1 MRRLLPHP
9 IVTPVLVVIWLLLV
23 NSTATGHILLGI
35 LLGWAIPF
43 FTLQFWPD
51 KVRIYKPL
59 TLLRFTVIVFIDII
73 LSNFI
78 VARLILGN
86 PSRLKPAFVV
96 IPLALKSDI
105 AISLLANTISLT
117 PGTLSALLTADRQHL
132 VVHALDVDNPVSLV
146 DTIKERYEKPLQE
159 IFEKC

>member
-9 IVTPVLVVIWLLLV
+9 IVTPVLAVIWLLLV
-23 NSTATGHILLGI
+23 NSTGAGHILLGI

-51 KVRIYKPL
+51 KVTIHKPL
-59 TLLRFTVIVFIDII
+59 TLLRFTAIVFIDI
-73 LSNFI
+73 LLANFI
-78 VARLILGN
+78 VARLILGS
-86 PSRLKPAFVV
+86 PSRLKPAFVA

-117 PGTLSALLTADRQHL
+117 PGTVSALLTADRQHL
-132 VVHALDVDNPVSLV
+132 VVHALDVDDAASLIAA
-146 DTIKERYEKPLQE
+146 IKERYEKPLKE